1 MITITK
7 LFSDY
12 PFAHRQPNHAGHC
25 RLIHGHNWSFEVT
38 FAANTLDSNGFV
50 ADFGKMQGVKQ
61 WLTEHFDHTLVLN
74 HNDPLILHL
83 QDVLGPVSG
92 DSGATGGDLP
102 ALAKIV
108 TVPNCGAE
116 GLAEFV
122 GRRINHQLP
131 LMFVDCYARALHVVR
146 VTAYED
152 SKNSATWELG
162 KGEAPR

>member
-7 LFSDY
+7 LFPDY

-25 RLIHGHNWSFEVT
+25 RLIHGHNWSFEIT
-38 FAANTLDSNGFV
+38 FAATSLDDNGFV

-74 HNDPLILHL
+74 HNDPA
-83 QDVLGPVSG
+83 LGYIREALVRG
-92 DSGATGGDLP
+92 VTGVCD
-102 ALAKIV
+102 LAKIV